1 MISGPIL
8 LVATAIK
15 VGVVQ
20 ESVLR
25 MNSLLKGG
33 QIRAYRPVAP
43 DSAGNFA
50 TPTDDSPDLRLES
63 RNF

>member
-1 MISGPIL
+1 MFDPTP
-8 LVATAIK
+8 AARTAIK

-20 ESVLR
+20 ESDLR
-25 MNSLLKGG
+25 MSSLQKGG

-43 DSAGNFA
+43 DSTANFA

-63 RNF
+63 PNF